1 MKKPSIRPA
10 SPETAAP
17 RSRRISRAQR
27 MSMPVAAR
35 GFTLIELLVT
45 IAVLAIIL
53 SLAAPNF
60 RDFIINSRLTS
71 QINDLVADISLARS
85 EAASRSAQVAMCAS
99 ADLNSCANAGDA
111 WQSGRIIFIDTNSNG
126 IRDGA
131 EQILKKT
138 ESLGGAT
145 TLIAAG
151 FPNTSHMSFRPYGG
165 LLPATGG
172 SFLLCDPAL
181 ASGRSV
187 VVSATGRP
195 AASKVTCP

>member
-10 SPETAAP
+10 SPVTAVL
-17 RSRRISRAQR
+17 RRQR
-27 MSMPVAAR
+27 IAKRVATR

-71 QINDLVADISLARS
+71 QINELVGDISLARS
-85 EAASRSAQVAMCAS
+85 EAASRGVRVTLCAS
-99 ADLNSCANAGDA
+99 ADLNTCANSGDA
-111 WQSGRIIFIDTNSNG
+111 WQTGRIVFVDTNANG
-126 IRDGA
+126 TCEA
-131 EQILKKT
+131 TEQILKKT

-151 FPNTSHMSFRPYGG
+151 FPNIYLSFRPYGG

-181 ASGRSV
+181 GTGRSV

>member
-10 SPETAAP
+10 SPVTAVL
-17 RSRRISRAQR
+17 RSQRIAKR
-27 MSMPVAAR
+27 VATR

-71 QINDLVADISLARS
+71 QINELVGDISLARS
-85 EAASRSAQVAMCAS
+85 EAASRGVRVTLCAS
-99 ADLNSCANAGDA
+99 ADLNTCANSGDA
-111 WQSGRIIFIDTNSNG
+111 WQTGRIVFVDTNANG
-126 IRDGA
+126 TREA
-131 EQILKKT
+131 TEQILKKT
-138 ESLGGAT
+138 ESLGGST

-151 FPNTSHMSFRPYGG
+151 FPNTTDLSFRPYGG

-172 SFLLCDPAL
+172 SFLLCDPSL
-181 ASGRSV
+181 GTGRSV

>member
-10 SPETAAP
+10 SPVTAVL
-17 RSRRISRAQR
+17 RRQR
-27 MSMPVAAR
+27 IAKRVATR

-71 QINDLVADISLARS
+71 QINDLVGDISLARS
-85 EAASRSAQVAMCAS
+85 EAASRGVRVTLCAS
-99 ADLNSCANAGDA
+99 ADLNTCANSGDA
-111 WQSGRIIFIDTNSNG
+111 WQTGRIVFVDTNANG
-126 IRDGA
+126 TREA
-131 EQILKKT
+131 TEQILKKT

-151 FPNTSHMSFRPYGG
+151 FPNTTDLSFRPYGG

-181 ASGRSV
+181 GTGRSV